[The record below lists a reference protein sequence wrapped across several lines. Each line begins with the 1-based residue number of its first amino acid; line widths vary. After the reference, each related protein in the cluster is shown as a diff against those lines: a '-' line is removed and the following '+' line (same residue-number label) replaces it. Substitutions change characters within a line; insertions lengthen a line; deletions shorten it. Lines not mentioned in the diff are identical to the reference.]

1 MRQETIERKKKASKN
16 KEAVE
21 KILKEEGIG
30 KSISTVEKNKLVLSI
45 MQKDSENNSEEVVV
59 DASEDTDTKKKTF
72 WIREFTCK
80 CGCVV
85 RIEGDL
91 AKDDSIT
98 MCSTCRAK

>member
-30 KSISTVEKNKLVLSI
+30 KSISTVEKNKLILKALSNET
-45 MQKDSENNSEEVVV
+45 KLEDDSDDKNENL
-59 DASEDTDTKKKTF
+59 KKKTF

-98 MCSTCRAK
+98 MCSTCKVK

>member
-30 KSISTVEKNKLVLSI
+30 KSISTVEKNKLILKALSNEAKLEDDN
-45 MQKDSENNSEEVVV
+45 QDKNENL
-59 DASEDTDTKKKTF
+59 KKKSF
-72 WIREFTCK
+72 FIREFTCK

-98 MCSTCRAK
+98 MCSTCRVK

>member
-30 KSISTVEKNKLVLSI
+30 KSISTVEKNKLILKALSNEAKLEDDN
-45 MQKDSENNSEEVVV
+45 QDKNENL
-59 DASEDTDTKKKTF
+59 KKKSF
-72 WIREFTCK
+72 FIREFTCK

>member
-30 KSISTVEKNKLVLSI
+30 KSISTVEKNKLILKALSNET
-45 MQKDSENNSEEVVV
+45 KLEDDSDDKNENL
-59 DASEDTDTKKKTF
+59 KKKTF

-98 MCSTCRAK
+98 MCSTCRVK

>member
-16 KEAVE
+16 KEVVE

-30 KSISTVEKNKLVLSI
+30 KSISTVEKNKLILKALSNET
-45 MQKDSENNSEEVVV
+45 KLEDDKNENL
-59 DASEDTDTKKKTF
+59 KKKSF
-72 WIREFTCK
+72 FIREFTCM

>member
-30 KSISTVEKNKLVLSI
+30 KSISTVEKNKLILKALSNET
-45 MQKDSENNSEEVVV
+45 KLEDDNDDKNENL
-59 DASEDTDTKKKTF
+59 KKKSF
-72 WIREFTCK
+72 FIREFTCK

>member
-30 KSISTVEKNKLVLSI
+30 KSISTVEKNKLILKALSNEAKLEDDSDD
-45 MQKDSENNSEEVVV
+45 KDENL
-59 DASEDTDTKKKTF
+59 KKKSF
-72 WIREFTCK
+72 FIREFTCK

-91 AKDDSIT
+91 AKDDSVT

>member
-30 KSISTVEKNKLVLSI
+30 KSISTVEKNKLILKALSNEA
-45 MQKDSENNSEEVVV
+45 KLEDVNDDKNENL
-59 DASEDTDTKKKTF
+59 KKKSF
-72 WIREFTCK
+72 FIREFTCK

>member
-30 KSISTVEKNKLVLSI
+30 KSISTVEKNKLILKALSNET
-45 MQKDSENNSEEVVV
+45 KLEDDKNENL
-59 DASEDTDTKKKTF
+59 KKKSF
-72 WIREFTCK
+72 FIREFTCM

>member
-16 KEAVE
+16 KEVVE
-21 KILKEEGIG
+21 KILKEERIG
-30 KSISTVEKNKLVLSI
+30 KSISTVEKNKLVLGT
-45 MQKDSENNSEEVVV
+45 MQKDSENNSEVVV
-59 DASEDTDTKKKTF
+59 DASEDTDIKKKTF

>member
-30 KSISTVEKNKLVLSI
+30 KSISTVEKNKLILKALSNET
-45 MQKDSENNSEEVVV
+45 KLEDDNDDKNENL
-59 DASEDTDTKKKTF
+59 KKKSF

>member
-30 KSISTVEKNKLVLSI
+30 KSISTVEKNKLILKALSNEAKLEDDN
-45 MQKDSENNSEEVVV
+45 QDKNENL
-59 DASEDTDTKKKTF
+59 KKKSF
-72 WIREFTCK
+72 FIREFTCK

-98 MCSTCRAK
+98 MCSTCKVK

>member
-1 MRQETIERKKKASKN
+1 MRAETKERKKKASKN
-16 KEAVE
+16 KDAIE
-21 KILKEEGIG
+21 KIIKEEGIG
-30 KSISTVEKNKLVLSI
+30 RSISTVEKNKLVLKTMS
-45 MQKDSENNSEEVVV
+45 KDSENESEEVAINEV
-59 DASEDTDTKKKTF
+59 DENLKKKTF

-98 MCSTCRAK
+98 MCSTCKVK

>member
-30 KSISTVEKNKLVLSI
+30 KSISTVEKNKLILKALSNET
-45 MQKDSENNSEEVVV
+45 KLEDDNDDKNENL
-59 DASEDTDTKKKTF
+59 KKKSF
-72 WIREFTCK
+72 FIREFTCK

-98 MCSTCRAK
+98 MCSTCKVK

>member
-30 KSISTVEKNKLVLSI
+30 KSISTVEKNKLILKALSNEA
-45 MQKDSENNSEEVVV
+45 KLEDDNDDKNENL
-59 DASEDTDTKKKTF
+59 KKKSF
-72 WIREFTCK
+72 FIREFTCK

-98 MCSTCRAK
+98 MCSTCRVK

>member
-30 KSISTVEKNKLVLSI
+30 KSISTVEKNKLILKALSNET
-45 MQKDSENNSEEVVV
+45 KLEDDNDDKNENL
-59 DASEDTDTKKKTF
+59 KKKSF
-72 WIREFTCK
+72 FIREFTCM

-98 MCSTCRAK
+98 MCSTCLAK

>member
-30 KSISTVEKNKLVLSI
+30 KSISTVEKNKLILKALSNET
-45 MQKDSENNSEEVVV
+45 KLEDDKNENL
-59 DASEDTDTKKKTF
+59 KKKSF
-72 WIREFTCK
+72 FIREFTCK

>member
-30 KSISTVEKNKLVLSI
+30 KSISTVEKNKLIL
-45 MQKDSENNSEEVVV
+45 KALFNETKLEDDNDDKNENL
-59 DASEDTDTKKKTF
+59 KKKSF
-72 WIREFTCK
+72 FIREFTCK

-98 MCSTCRAK
+98 MCSTCRVK

>member
-30 KSISTVEKNKLVLSI
+30 KSISTVEKNKLIL
-45 MQKDSENNSEEVVV
+45 KALFNETKLEDDNNDKNENL
-59 DASEDTDTKKKTF
+59 KKKSF
-72 WIREFTCK
+72 FIREFTCK

>member
-30 KSISTVEKNKLVLSI
+30 KSISTVEKNKLILKALSNETELEDDNDD
-45 MQKDSENNSEEVVV
+45 KNENL
-59 DASEDTDTKKKTF
+59 KKKTF

-98 MCSTCRAK
+98 MCSTCKVK

>member
-30 KSISTVEKNKLVLSI
+30 KSISTVEKNKLILKALSNET
-45 MQKDSENNSEEVVV
+45 KLEDDNDDKNENL
-59 DASEDTDTKKKTF
+59 KKKSF
-72 WIREFTCK
+72 FIREFTCM

-98 MCSTCRAK
+98 MCSTCKVK

>member
-16 KEAVE
+16 KDAVE

-30 KSISTVEKNKLVLSI
+30 KSISTVEKNKLILKALSNEA
-45 MQKDSENNSEEVVV
+45 KLEDVNDDKNENL
-59 DASEDTDTKKKTF
+59 KKKSF
-72 WIREFTCK
+72 FIREFTCK

>member
-30 KSISTVEKNKLVLSI
+30 KSISTVEKNKLILKALSNET
-45 MQKDSENNSEEVVV
+45 KLEDDNDDKNENL
-59 DASEDTDTKKKTF
+59 KKKSF
-72 WIREFTCK
+72 FIREFTCK

-98 MCSTCRAK
+98 MCSTCRVK

>member
-30 KSISTVEKNKLVLSI
+30 KSISTVEKNKLILKALFNAAKLEDVNDD
-45 MQKDSENNSEEVVV
+45 KNENL
-59 DASEDTDTKKKTF
+59 KKKSF
-72 WIREFTCK
+72 FIREFTCK
-80 CGCVV
+80 CGCAV